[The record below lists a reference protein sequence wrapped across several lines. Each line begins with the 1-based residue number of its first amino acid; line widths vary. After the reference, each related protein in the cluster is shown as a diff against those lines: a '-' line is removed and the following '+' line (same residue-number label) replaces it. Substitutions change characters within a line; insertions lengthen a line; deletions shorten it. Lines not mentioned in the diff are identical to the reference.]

1 MATSCSVSFST
12 TSLPANIYLFVVQLT
27 QSPRV
32 VDCSFA
38 AHLWSTLLGFI
49 WGASFLAKVCLNSS
63 LIFLV
68 SCLIYSTATVLV
80 VSTFQ
85 CIFYVPIPW
94 SCFLQMSLSAAEEA
108 PSPQTTT
115 LSNLTLLSD
124 PRDSSLKYSRWC
136 NNLVSVLL
144 WSKVRHF
151 IIFYDHRS
159 WLLLCNLTGES

>member
-1 MATSCSVSFST
+1 MVTSCSVSFST
-12 TSLPANIYLFVVQLT
+12 TSLRANIYLFLVQLT

-32 VDCSFA
+32 VDCSSA
-38 AHLWSTLLGFI
+38 AYLWSTLLEFI

-68 SCLIYSTATVLV
+68 SCLIYSTALV
-80 VSTFQ
+80 ASTSQ
-85 CIFYVPIPW
+85 CIFYVPIPR

-115 LSNLTLLSD
+115 CSNLTLLSD

-144 WSKVRHF
+144 WSKVRHLV
-151 IIFYDHRS
+151 IFYDHRS
-159 WLLLCNLTGES
+159 WLLLFNLTGEP